1 MATAAR
7 IVKASFLPVEQVG
20 ATIGMGAASLLAY
33 KKLQMYL
40 SCFYQKGLNM
50 EAGKINAELV
60 TCLPKN
66 NSNIPKF
73 ISEPNN

>member
-1 MATAAR
+1 
-7 IVKASFLPVEQVG
+7 
-20 ATIGMGAASLLAY
+20 
-33 KKLQMYL
+33 
-40 SCFYQKGLNM
+40 M